1 MASLHYK
8 YATMNSG
15 KTTQLIQAHF
25 NYVERGM
32 RPLAFLPAIDTRAG
46 VGVIHARVGLS
57 LENVPTIKAEDDIF
71 ALVKKELD
79 EHGVDVV
86 LIDEAQFLTK
96 EHVYQ
101 LACIV
106 DKLNIPVVAYGLKSD
121 FQANLFP
128 GSYHLLVLA
137 DKTEELKSICWC
149 GKKGHMVARV
159 DDKMN
164 ILREGP
170 QVEIGGNDRYISLC
184 RKHFLNGATHKEH
197 WLSPITSIR

>member
-1 MASLHYK
+1 MASLHFK

-32 RPLAFLPAIDTRAG
+32 RPLAFTPAVDTRVG
-46 VGVIHARVGLS
+46 VGIIAARVGLQ
-57 LENVPTIKAEDDIF
+57 LEDIPVIGENDDIF
-71 ALVKKELD
+71 LLVTEELVQ
-79 EHGVDVV
+79 GRSVDVV

-101 LACIV
+101 MAKVV
-106 DKLNIPVVAYGLKSD
+106 DELDIPVMAYGLKND

-137 DKTEELKSICWC
+137 EKTEEIKSICWC
-149 GKKGHMVARV
+149 GKKATMVARV
-159 DDKMN
+159 DEQHYVV
-164 ILREGP
+164 REGP
-170 QVEIGGNDRYISLC
+170 QIEVGGNSRYISLC
-184 RKHFLNGATHKEH
+184 RKHYLKGMVESK
-197 WLSPITSIR
+197 